1 MLFNRLD
8 IYLLKIYFMNNKRVL
23 LIGGLAISATLF
35 SCGGNKNGSDQ
46 AGDTTMVAQ
55 DTTPIDEVATFR
67 FSYTIANL
75 PSPIIIFDE
84 FTKSD
89 LPVDVSLLNP
99 SGNVKNYTT
108 SMKQAFN
115 YGIYGVDLA
124 YLVINERNTDI
135 YNYYSASKSLAEDL
149 NLGETFKKFVDRFE
163 SNSENRDSLT
173 KVIDEAYGATDAY
186 LRSNERLE
194 TASEILAG
202 SWLECQ
208 YITVQLLKNM
218 QRSSSNE
225 ILFQR
230 VWEQRVYLDNIAKV
244 LGEFSS
250 KPEMA
255 GVKADFDGL
264 LEIYKEPADA
274 KSIDSAFLNKLA
286 AKLTQVRA
294 NITK

>member
-1 MLFNRLD
+1 M
-8 IYLLKIYFMNNKRVL
+8 KNKPVA
-23 LIGGLAISATLF
+23 LIAAFAISTTLF
-35 SCGGNKNGSDQ
+35 SCGSNKTTADQ
-46 AGDTTMVAQ
+46 TTDQGTVAQ

-75 PSPIIIFDE
+75 PSPIVIFDE

-89 LPVDVSLLNP
+89 LPVDASLLNP
-99 SGNVKNYTT
+99 PGNVKNYTSST
-108 SMKQAFN
+108 KQAFN

-135 YNYYSASKSLAEDL
+135 YNYYTASKSLAEDL

-163 SNSENRDSLT
+163 ANSENRDSLT

-194 TASEILAG
+194 TASQILAG

-208 YITVQLLKNM
+208 YITVQLLKNIT
-218 QRSSSNE
+218 RTSSND

-244 LGEFSS
+244 LGEFSN

-255 GVKADFDGL
+255 TIKADFDSL

-274 KSIDSAFLNKLA
+274 KAIDAAFLNKLGT
-286 AKLTQVRA
+286 KLTQVRA
-294 NITK
+294 NIIK

>member
-1 MLFNRLD
+1 ML
-8 IYLLKIYFMNNKRVL
+8 IAAVTVSV
-23 LIGGLAISATLF
+23 ALF
-35 SCGGNKNGSDQ
+35 SCGGDKNATDQ
-46 AGDTTMVAQ
+46 SGGQGKVEQ

-75 PSPIIIFDE
+75 PSPIVIFDE

-89 LPVDVSLLNP
+89 LPINVSLLNP

-115 YGIYGVDLA
+115 YGVYGVDLA

-135 YNYYSASKSLAEDL
+135 YDYYTASKTLAEEL

-163 SNSENRDSLT
+163 ANSENRDSLT
-173 KVIDEAYGATDAY
+173 RVIDEAYGATDAY

-208 YITVQLLKNM
+208 YITVHLLKNIN
-218 QRSSSNE
+218 RTNANE

-244 LGEFSS
+244 LGEFTGN
-250 KPEMA
+250 PEMA
-255 GVKADFDGL
+255 AIKADFDGL

-274 KSIDSAFLNKLA
+274 KAIDAAFL
-286 AKLTQVRA
+286 AKLGDKLTKVRA

>member
-1 MLFNRLD
+1 MKNNLAA
-8 IYLLKIYFMNNKRVL
+8 LLAACTLSI
-23 LIGGLAISATLF
+23 TLF
-35 SCGGNKNGSDQ
+35 SCGGDKKATD
-46 AGDTTMVAQ
+46 DTANQSEAIQ

-75 PSPIIIFDE
+75 PSPIVIFDE

-89 LPVDVSLLNP
+89 LPVDVTLLNP

-108 SMKQAFN
+108 TMKQAFN

-202 SWLECQ
+202 SWIECQ
-208 YITVQLLKNM
+208 YITVQLLKNIN
-218 QRSSSNE
+218 RTPSNE

-244 LGEFSS
+244 LGEFSD
-250 KPEMA
+250 KPGMA
-255 GVKADFDGL
+255 AIKADFDSL
-264 LEIYKEPADA
+264 LEIYKEPSDA
-274 KSIDSAFLNKLA
+274 KAIDAAFLNKLS

-294 NITK
+294 NIIK

>member
-1 MLFNRLD
+1 MKNYSAA
-8 IYLLKIYFMNNKRVL
+8 IMAVL
-23 LIGGLAISATLF
+23 SVSLIFS
-35 SCGGNKNGSDQ
+35 SCGGNKSDSEMS
-46 AGDTTMVAQ
+46 GDPAAVAP

-75 PSPIIIFDE
+75 PSPIVIFDE
-84 FTKSD
+84 FTKSQ
-89 LPVDVSLLNP
+89 LPVNINLLNP

-108 SMKQAFN
+108 TMKHAFN

-124 YLVINERNTDI
+124 YLVINERNTEI
-135 YNYYSASKSLAEDL
+135 YNYYTASKTLAEEL

-163 SNSENRDSLT
+163 ANSENRDSLT
-173 KVIDEAYGATDAY
+173 RVIDEAYGATDAY

-208 YITVQLLKNM
+208 YITVELLKDVK
-218 QRSSSNE
+218 RTPDNE

-250 KPEMA
+250 NPDMA
-255 GVKADFDGL
+255 VIKADFDSL

-274 KSIDSAFLNKLA
+274 KGIDAAFLKKLS

-294 NITK
+294 NIIK

>member
-1 MLFNRLD
+1 M
-8 IYLLKIYFMNNKRVL
+8 KNKSAA
-23 LIGGLAISATLF
+23 LIAAVAVSFIMI
-35 SCGGNKNGSDQ
+35 SCGGDK
-46 AGDTTMVAQ
+46 ATDTSGTGGVVEQ

-75 PSPIIIFDE
+75 PSPIVIFDE

-89 LPVDVSLLNP
+89 LPTDVSLLNP
-99 SGNVKNYTT
+99 SGNAKKYTT
-108 SMKQAFN
+108 TMKQAFN

-135 YNYYSASKSLAEDL
+135 YDYYTSCKTLAEEL

-163 SNSENRDSLT
+163 ANSENRDSLT
-173 KVIDEAYGATDAY
+173 RVIDEAYGATDAY

-208 YITVQLLKNM
+208 YITVHLLKNVN
-218 QRSSSNE
+218 RTAAND

-230 VWEQRVYLDNIAKV
+230 VWEQRVYLDNISKV
-244 LGEFSS
+244 LGEFTGN
-250 KPEMA
+250 PEMA
-255 GVKADFDGL
+255 AIKADFDGL
-264 LEIYKEPADA
+264 LELYKEPSDSKA
-274 KSIDSAFLNKLA
+274 IDGAFL
-286 AKLTQVRA
+286 AKLGDKLTSVRA
-294 NITK
+294 NIIK

>member
-1 MLFNRLD
+1 MD
-8 IYLLKIYFMNNKRVL
+8 
-23 LIGGLAISATLF
+23 
-35 SCGGNKNGSDQ
+35 
-46 AGDTTMVAQ
+46 DTTTVAQ

-75 PSPIIIFDE
+75 PSPIVIFDE

-99 SGNVKNYTT
+99 SGNVKKYNT

-135 YNYYSASKSLAEDL
+135 YNYYSASKTLAEEL
-149 NLGETFKKFVDRFE
+149 NLGETFKKFVNRFE
-163 SNSENRDSLT
+163 ANSENRDSLT
-173 KVIDEAYGATDAY
+173 RVIDEAYGATDAY

-208 YITVQLLKNM
+208 YITVQLLKNID
-218 QRSSSNE
+218 RTSSND

-244 LGEFSS
+244 LGEFSNN
-250 KPEMA
+250 PEMA
-255 GVKADFDGL
+255 TIKADFDSL

-274 KSIDSAFLNKLA
+274 KAIDKAFLNKLG
-286 AKLTQVRA
+286 AKLTEVRA
-294 NITK
+294 NIIK

>member
-1 MLFNRLD
+1 MKSLD
-8 IYLLKIYFMNNKRVL
+8 FTSIVLYVNHLILTLYIYRKGIYLLKIYCMKNLSVA
-23 LIGGLAISATLF
+23 LIAAISVSLTLF
-35 SCGGNKNGSDQ
+35 SCGGDKNASEQSSDQ
-46 AGDTTMVAQ
+46 GNIEQ

-75 PSPIIIFDE
+75 PSPIVIFDE

-89 LPVDVSLLNP
+89 LPVDVNLLNP

-186 LRSNERLE
+186 LRSNDRLE
-194 TASEILAG
+194 PPSEIL
-202 SWLECQ
+202 
-208 YITVQLLKNM
+208 
-218 QRSSSNE
+218 
-225 ILFQR
+225 
-230 VWEQRVYLDNIAKV
+230 
-244 LGEFSS
+244 
-250 KPEMA
+250 
-255 GVKADFDGL
+255 
-264 LEIYKEPADA
+264 
-274 KSIDSAFLNKLA
+274 
-286 AKLTQVRA
+286 
-294 NITK
+294 